1 MKVRNHR
8 LVNDNGTDVALVSSQ
23 SRSHGGFDNDAPTMN
38 SVLYRILGGP
48 PRRPFTPRDLD
59 YD

>member
-8 LVNDNGTDVALVSSQ
+8 LVNDDGTDVALVSSQ
-23 SRSHGGFDNDAPTMN
+23 SRSHGGSDNDTPSMKWAF
-38 SVLYRILGGP
+38 YRILGGP
-48 PRRPFTPRDLD
+48 PPRPSTPRDLD